1 MDQTQNCNGKNGVWC
16 GSSRK
21 LPIIT
26 INYPPKPKTNQRE
39 TRETRE
45 RERDLGSN
53 DLPNLQREER
63 RKRSNIWI
71 RNKERRRC
79 CPQLP
84 DLALRLLHPEPTQ
97 CSFSIFAVSSRFSFL
112 LTSHASPNPRFHLRF
127 VKLWSDSGEL
137 ESDLALICV
146 RPS

>member
-1 MDQTQNCNGKNGVWC
+1 MAKKAFGAGNA
-16 GSSRK
+16 
-21 LPIIT
+21 
-26 INYPPKPKTNQRE
+26 RE
-39 TRETRE
+39 RERERE

-97 CSFSIFAVSSRFSFL
+97 CSFSIFAVSSSGSKWML
-112 LTSHASPNPRFHLRF
+112 NTLSGKCLTFVLPPKLCKSLYDKVRLRT
-127 VKLWSDSGEL
+127 G
-137 ESDLALICV
+137 
-146 RPS
+146 